1 MDKTEI
7 NWDKIKFRASSWSN
21 LMTEPQSKADKDAG
35 KLSKTCQKELIKI
48 YCQEIYGRKKDIKTN
63 KMLKGTEGEED
74 SITLFGQVENKMFR
88 KNEEPLENEWCKG
101 HMDIYEGI
109 SVRQAISSWDIKTRW
124 ELETFMPKLVEEV
137 DAGEYLQMQIYF
149 ELSGAEYGG
158 IANTLIDCPI
168 GILME
173 EKKKLLYSMNVATEF
188 ATEYLEAAAELERLL
203 TFPDIDYRERVIK
216 QEVRRDDEV
225 IAKMKAKVPRMREWL
240 QGFHKKHMNQYP
252 KSIISPQ
259 II

>member
-1 MDKTEI
+1 MDI
-7 NWDKIKFRASSWSN
+7 NWDQIKFRASSWGN

-48 YCQEIYGRKKDIKTN
+48 YCQEVYGRKKDIKTN

-74 SITLFGQVENKMFR
+74 SITLFSRVEKLMFY
-88 KNEEPLENEWCKG
+88 KNEERLENEWATG
-101 HMDIYEGI
+101 HLDIYQGI
-109 SVRQAISSWDIKTRW
+109 EVRKAVSVWDIKTRW
-124 ELETFMPKLVEEV
+124 ELETFMPKLVEDV
-137 DAGEYLQMQIYF
+137 DTGEYLQMQVYF
-149 ELSGAEYGG
+149 DLSGAEYGG
-158 IANTLIDCPI
+158 IANTLIDCPP

-216 QEVRRDDEV
+216 QEVRRDDEI

-240 QGFHKKHMNQYP
+240 HDFHKKHMLQYP
-252 KSIISPQ
+252 KTIIQ
-259 II
+259 HEERA